1 MIKLQKSTTA
11 AIDTIRA
18 AIDDAMSA
26 AEVAVNKAIHVG
38 QLLIET
44 KPTVGHGNFQ
54 EFIREHFPRISYDT
68 AHRWMQAAERTV
80 AAIGLDAST
89 IDVPISTLLITSGEE
104 LSPESRKAQQ
114 TLFEF
119 MADKT
124 IKDCTA
130 GVVRDGDEPH
140 RITRAANGK
149 KAAQTSGEDR
159 KQWGFFISRQ
169 LSEMQTNLD
178 ALAKGRGKRP
188 AEYQKMMSA
197 FRSAV
202 LGGPLQINPQGNTKH
217 CPGWPVEVCELVR
230 DLLNERLR
238 QRKG

>member
-1 MIKLQKSTTA
+1 MSKLQKSTTA

-89 IDVPISTLLITSGEE
+89 IDVPISALLITSGEE
-104 LSPESRKAQQ
+104 LSLESRKAQQ

-149 KAAQTSGEDR
+149 KLGGSKGEDR
-159 KQWGFFISRQ
+159 KDFPKFIRVHLRDVNAHLKTWKNFTPAQRDATRLHFTEFFEAMPDT
-169 LSEMQTNLD
+169 L
-178 ALAKGRGKRP
+178 ALEAR
-188 AEYQKMMSA
+188 E
-197 FRSAV
+197 
-202 LGGPLQINPQGNTKH
+202 
-217 CPGWPVEVCELVR
+217 
-230 DLLNERLR
+230 LLNKVIKSR
-238 QRKG
+238 